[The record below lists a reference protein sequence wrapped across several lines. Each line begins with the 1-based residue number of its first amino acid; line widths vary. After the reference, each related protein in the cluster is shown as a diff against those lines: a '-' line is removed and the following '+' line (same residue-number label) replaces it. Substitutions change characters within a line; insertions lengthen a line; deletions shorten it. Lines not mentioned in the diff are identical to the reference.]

1 MLYRVVHRF
10 FRAPFIPSAHGPA
23 ASLTSEVKA
32 TWPGNARFNFFSA
45 TCADVDVGSCAWDVK
60 GADAKKPCWLI
71 FEIMC
76 MCFFLM
82 DIGFTGLIFCGS
94 YTGYVLFL
102 CVEHGIKNRCM
113 LYGLISWIRSKLEG
127 CRMAALL
134 PKVGVLVG

>member
-1 MLYRVVHRF
+1 MLYRVVHTF

-76 MCFFLM
+76 MCFF
-82 DIGFTGLIFCGS
+82 
-94 YTGYVLFL
+94 
-102 CVEHGIKNRCM
+102 
-113 LYGLISWIRSKLEG
+113 
-127 CRMAALL
+127 
-134 PKVGVLVG
+134 